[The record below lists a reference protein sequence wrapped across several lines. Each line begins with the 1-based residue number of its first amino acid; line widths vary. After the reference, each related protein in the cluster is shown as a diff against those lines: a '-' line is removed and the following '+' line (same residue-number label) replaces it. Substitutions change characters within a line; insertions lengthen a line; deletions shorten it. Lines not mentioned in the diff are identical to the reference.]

1 MRRFGWIAVLLLAVA
16 GVARADA
23 LLINGAGATV

>member
-1 MRRFGWIAVLLLAVA
+1 MVEKIDDLIRV

-23 LLINGAGATV
+23 LLTEGLRLKRRR